1 MQHALRYVWSIP
13 SARAEQK
20 RIILSLNIP
29 IRNIMTDRA
38 VFRKNVFRYF
48 HGFVK
53 IFSCAIFSSTNRR
66 FSLGAVR
73 GMVHLPHEK
82 PRVLC
87 KSAKGGERFI
97 MYDII
102 IRNGR
107 VIDPQNKFDAK
118 ADVAIYNG
126 KIVGVGDYQNAESDR
141 VLDAAGHIVTPGL
154 IDAHAHLWPLT
165 KMGISTECTCIP
177 SAVTTAIDAGQ
188 RRLGD
193 LRDEPRLHQHLQGTC
208 KNAGQRQP
216 YGPAVQRIP

>member
-1 MQHALRYVWSIP
+1 MTIVQLFARTSSVIFMDLSKYSRAQYFRPQIGAFHWALCVVWFTYP
-13 SARAEQK
+13 MK
-20 RIILSLNIP
+20 
-29 IRNIMTDRA
+29 
-38 VFRKNVFRYF
+38 
-48 HGFVK
+48 
-53 IFSCAIFSSTNRR
+53 
-66 FSLGAVR
+66 
-73 GMVHLPHEK
+73 K

-87 KSAKGGERFI
+87 KSAKGGKRSI

-177 SAVTTAIDAGQ
+177 SAVTTADRRRQ

-193 LRDEPRLHQHLQGTC
+193 LRDEPRLHQHLQGARE
-208 KNAGQRQP
+208 NVGQRQP
-216 YGPAVQRIP
+216 HGPAVQRIP